1 MTASGGVPL
10 HHMARVSR
18 MTAARSSGA
27 GGGGIGGGESMPGS
41 LTASQRGASLAGR
54 GGKIDP
60 TLSLYPSINTLR
72 SEQEDDDFSYKDCC
86 KTGQSDTSAS
96 GSVCVCTGYL
106 LSTYKVNAML
116 FIFCLYT
123 KLISTFD
130 IIFFI
135 CGRCLVIGGR
145 SSTT

>member
-27 GGGGIGGGESMPGS
+27 GGGIGGGGSMSGS
-41 LTASQRGASLAGR
+41 LTASQRGASLAGG

-72 SEQEDDDFSYKDCC
+72 SEQEDDDLSYKDCC

-123 KLISTFD
+123 KLMSNFD
-130 IIFFI
+130 IFLFV
-135 CGRCLVIGGR
+135 GVV
-145 SSTT
+145 S